1 MNNNNKKSAHVSGS
15 GGGGILTNNDLENS
29 SDGTPFNQSLTSYQG
44 IWIQVPVRIAD
55 AIAALFAGD
64 YTKVAGKAEEFLDIG
79 FLVAQSFGSIVSA
92 DQLRQAMNDGA
103 ERLGHQGK
111 NWIKEMQ
118 EISESHKKE
127 IEELHTNGNSKLV
140 DSLNGTVALLDK
152 AIKEIS
158 NPKNTESVP
167 FSVAKLAEEKV
178 AVALSKAQK
187 AQEYANTEQK
197 EALEIKLNSLEVMHA
212 KLLQSIESERES
224 LRELL
229 GLQGLVTETKK
240 KSSGKGTLFE
250 DEVSEEL
257 MSLTGIFGDELQ
269 DIGDLTDGIGSSKV
283 GDHLITVKSA
293 NQAVSKIVVEDK
305 AGSFNIGGAK
315 GIIAQLN
322 KAMQNYGATVAIGV
336 VDSENAPVKLR
347 KNGYQRY
354 QSNIHL
360 VCVDW
365 EARDFSSL
373 EILYPLVREMALL
386 EHESFS
392 NGSDV
397 DKESIISLCNECL
410 TRLKDINKLKRN
422 LRDVAAKTTLNVAT
436 ELELMQSELKDNF
449 TRLIRIH
456 RGDSN

>member
-1 MNNNNKKSAHVSGS
+1 
-15 GGGGILTNNDLENS
+15 
-29 SDGTPFNQSLTSYQG
+29 
-44 IWIQVPVRIAD
+44 
-55 AIAALFAGD
+55 
-64 YTKVAGKAEEFLDIG
+64 
-79 FLVAQSFGSIVSA
+79 
-92 DQLRQAMNDGA
+92 
-103 ERLGHQGK
+103 
-111 NWIKEMQ
+111 
-118 EISESHKKE
+118 
-127 IEELHTNGNSKLV
+127 
-140 DSLNGTVALLDK
+140 
-152 AIKEIS
+152 
-158 NPKNTESVP
+158 
-167 FSVAKLAEEKV
+167 
-178 AVALSKAQK
+178 
-187 AQEYANTEQK
+187 
-197 EALEIKLNSLEVMHA
+197 
-212 KLLQSIESERES
+212 
-224 LRELL
+224 
-229 GLQGLVTETKK
+229 
-240 KSSGKGTLFE
+240 
-250 DEVSEEL
+250 

>member
-269 DIGDLTDGIGSSKV
+269 DI
-283 GDHLITVKSA
+283 
-293 NQAVSKIVVEDK
+293 
-305 AGSFNIGGAK
+305 
-315 GIIAQLN
+315 
-322 KAMQNYGATVAIGV
+322 
-336 VDSENAPVKLR
+336 
-347 KNGYQRY
+347 
-354 QSNIHL
+354 
-360 VCVDW
+360 
-365 EARDFSSL
+365 
-373 EILYPLVREMALL
+373 LY
-386 EHESFS
+386 
-392 NGSDV
+392 
-397 DKESIISLCNECL
+397 
-410 TRLKDINKLKRN
+410 
-422 LRDVAAKTTLNVAT
+422 
-436 ELELMQSELKDNF
+436 
-449 TRLIRIH
+449 
-456 RGDSN
+456 